1 MDFREAPLGI
11 WAQRIAEG
19 ALTAEALMVATLDRI
34 DKLNPALNAFT
45 ELRPRDDLLEAARAV
60 DRARGRGE
68 RLPPLAGI
76 PLGVKDLEDAQGLLS
91 TYGSALYGTAPA
103 EDDSV
108 LVSRLKQA
116 GAIVVG
122 KTMTPEFGCKGVTNN
137 PRHGICRNPFALDRS
152 PGGSSG
158 GSSAA
163 LAAGLVPLAT
173 GSDGG
178 GSIRIPAA
186 FSGHSGFKASQGRL
200 PLGDALPP
208 TTGTLAVRGP
218 MTYDLSGTLLA
229 LELAQGPHPR
239 DIFSLPTQPG
249 LFSQAAQAAVPKRVL
264 WAPTL
269 GYAEV
274 DPPVLKVLDVA
285 RQRIEAAGYEVV
297 EVSGPFPEHPLP
309 GWWTLWSALLAR
321 KLGPYRGT
329 EAWTQIDPELREIVA
344 YGMDEVSGADY
355 ARALDQCTELAMAL
369 EATLAA
375 HGASLLLAATCP
387 CLPPAHDAPGI
398 VLGRQTG
405 RWVEMTLPMNMTRMP
420 AATVAAGLGTDEAG
434 FALPVGLQVLGGQ
447 QQDAAVLAGA
457 LAFERCL
464 GGPLRADLATLTP

>member
-1 MDFREAPLGI
+1 MDYRDGTLKA
-11 WAQRIAEG
+11 WAERVAKGERS
-19 ALTAEALMVATLDRI
+19 AEALMASTLDRI
-34 DKLNPALNAFT
+34 EQLNPSLSAFT
-45 ELRPRDDLLEAARAV
+45 ELRPREAVLAEARAV
-60 DRARGRGE
+60 DEARSRGE
-68 RLPPLAGI
+68 PLPPLAGM
-76 PLGVKDLEDAQGLLS
+76 PLGVKDLEDAAGLLS
-91 TYGSALYGTAPA
+91 TYGSALYGHAPA
-103 EDDSV
+103 TEDSV
-108 LVSRLKQA
+108 LVSRLREA

-137 PRHGICRNPFALDRS
+137 PRHGICRNPFALERS

-200 PLGDALPP
+200 PLGDELPP

-218 MTYDLSGTLLA
+218 MTYDLSGTCLA
-229 LELAQGPHPR
+229 LALAQGPHPR
-239 DIFSLPTQPG
+239 DIFSLPAVPG
-249 LFSQAAQAAVPKRVL
+249 LFANAGAMPAPKKVL

-269 GYAEV
+269 GFAEL
-274 DPPVLKVLDVA
+274 DAPVASALAAA
-285 RQRIEAAGYEVV
+285 RQRLEDAGIEVV
-297 EVSGPFPEHPLP
+297 EVAGPFPEHPLP

-329 EAWTQIDPELREIVA
+329 EDWDAIDPELREIVA

-355 ARALDQCTELAMAL
+355 ARAMDQCTTLAMAL
-369 EATLAA
+369 EATLER
-375 HGASLLLAATCP
+375 HGASLLLGATCP
-387 CLPPAHDAPGI
+387 CLPPEHDAPGI

-420 AATVAAGLGTDEAG
+420 AATVAAGLAREGEG
-434 FALPVGLQVLGGQ
+434 PALPVGLQVLGGQ
-447 QQDAAVLAGA
+447 HQDAAVLSGA
-457 LAFERCL
+457 LALEKIL
-464 GGPLRADLATLTP
+464 GGPLRADLTALS

>member
-1 MDFREAPLGI
+1 
-11 WAQRIAEG
+11 
-19 ALTAEALMVATLDRI
+19 
-34 DKLNPALNAFT
+34 
-45 ELRPRDDLLEAARAV
+45 
-60 DRARGRGE
+60 
-68 RLPPLAGI
+68 
-76 PLGVKDLEDAQGLLS
+76 
-91 TYGSALYGTAPA
+91 
-103 EDDSV
+103 
-108 LVSRLKQA
+108 
-116 GAIVVG
+116 
-122 KTMTPEFGCKGVTNN
+122 
-137 PRHGICRNPFALDRS
+137 
-152 PGGSSG
+152 
-158 GSSAA
+158 
-163 LAAGLVPLAT
+163 
-173 GSDGG
+173 
-178 GSIRIPAA
+178 
-186 FSGHSGFKASQGRL
+186 
-200 PLGDALPP
+200 
-208 TTGTLAVRGP
+208 
-218 MTYDLSGTLLA
+218 
-229 LELAQGPHPR
+229 
-239 DIFSLPTQPG
+239 
-249 LFSQAAQAAVPKRVL
+249 
-264 WAPTL
+264 L